1 VLKKALDTPN
11 IVRDGRMTL
20 GPYRKCPGV
29 KRGAGAPQRSA
40 GALSIR
46 ALEGSRWQDE
56 AGAPHVIWVL
66 NVGECVEGAVACLV
80 GSGESGRADG
90 QQGEMAC

>member
-46 ALEGSRWQDE
+46 ALEGSSRHDE
-56 AGAPHVIWVL
+56 AGAPHVMGL
-66 NVGECVEGAVACLV
+66 NVGECVEGAVAGLV